1 MKKALS
7 FLLVLSMLLGMAVLA
22 PIGAAAEEEVTVG
35 TVAADY
41 KPEGTAVA
49 TAQEF
54 AAMDPAGKYYLSAD
68 ITLSETY
75 TKVFTGIFDGNG
87 HTVTISAP
95 LFQTVNGT
103 VCNLKIE
110 GAIRIEAGTTIDGNI
125 GAAVANRACYGGD
138 ASFYNIANRATLT
151 SFATGMAGI
160 VGRGGNGTNDTYVL
174 TIKDCVNYAPI
185 TTDFGSANRDSGGM
199 LGYFVGNHASGVM
212 QLVIENCV
220 NYGTINACGRPG
232 GIIGVSD
239 SSVTI
244 KNCVNNGAVQA
255 IDNYAGGIAARL
267 GDNYNSKAD
276 AAKNAEGMTILVE
289 DCVNNGNVSYDGGK
303 ATQVAG
309 ICGYTSPSKSMTFRN
324 CVNNGNLSAVYKNK
338 NASFGGILAAGDG
351 LNDATKNVNGTIL
364 FENCVNNGNIN
375 VPDGWA
381 SNAYV
386 GGIAAYVQSHATAK
400 FVNCT
405 NKGDLT
411 NRGAAGGAGP
421 QNHTG
426 GIAGYTRYKRVFT
439 DCYNY
444 GNIIGNVNMT
454 AGTVS
459 VGGIV
464 AYVNSNDKA
473 KGTSEFTR
481 CGNMGDVTGGINCA
495 GAIVGYH
502 WGDKVI
508 GANFNYCFNTGKITG
523 AKHVGGLIAYINSSK
538 VTAKYCY
545 IAGEIRNT
553 AATVAVA
560 NGDAVKMWGSGGSM
574 YTFNDGTKDYYFFA
588 PANGTV
594 TITGNTVKINTLDA
608 VPTVS
613 NGDTV
618 ANGKYYVYDYNGS
631 TYMFKANVNG
641 AVSIVDGVVKAG
653 AANPAQK
660 ISGLTVPV
668 FDHPINGWALFWS
681 NTWANNI
688 DMSTNIIA
696 EGAAPLDY
704 VCGAAGGFSVLG
716 HADAD
721 LTARYSLD
729 RFATGEVADTLNKLS
744 GTDTYRQNL
753 LASIF
758 DVDAF
763 PTTEDTHAKVIE
775 SAGSYTNLLFEMNPD
790 ITPATGDATVYVVI
804 ALGVSA
810 LALAGLVI
818 AKKKKVRD

>member
-49 TAQEF
+49 TAEEF

-75 TKVFTGIFDGNG
+75 TTVFTGTFDGNG

-232 GIIGVSD
+232 GIIGVCD

-267 GDNYNSKAD
+267 GDNYNGTAD

-289 DCVNNGNVSYDGGK
+289 NCVNNGDISYDGGK

-338 NASFGGILAAGDG
+338 NASFGGILAAGDN
-351 LNDATKNVNGTIL
+351 LNDATKNVNGTML

-400 FVNCT
+400 FINCT

-411 NRGAAGGAGP
+411 NRGAAGGARL

-464 AYVNSNDKA
+464 AYVARDA
-473 KGTSEFTR
+473 KSEGTSEFTR
-481 CGNMGDVTGGINCA
+481 CGNMGDVTGGRSQA
-495 GAIVGYH
+495 GGLVGYH
-502 WGDKVI
+502 WGSDKV
-508 GANFNYCFNTGKITG
+508 GANFNYCFNTGDVTG
-523 AKHVGGLIAYINSSK
+523 SGFVSGLLAYINSSR
-538 VTAKYCY
+538 VTVKYCY
-545 IAGEIRNT
+545 VAGKMTCTTDAT
-553 AATVAVA
+553 AVPSDGAVKAQVEYTFEEGGKNYYFYAPLAGTATITGTTVKIDTVDAITAVSDGDTVVKNKIYTFTHGSDTYLFKA
-560 NGDAVKMWGSGGSM
+560 NGDGVVHI
-574 YTFNDGTKDYYFFA
+574 
-588 PANGTV
+588 NGTTV
-594 TITGNTVKINTLDA
+594 NVGTGNAIYVDKINSLD
-608 VPTVS
+608 
-613 NGDTV
+613 
-618 ANGKYYVYDYNGS
+618 
-631 TYMFKANVNG
+631 
-641 AVSIVDGVVKAG
+641 I
-653 AANPAQK
+653 
-660 ISGLTVPV
+660 PV
-668 FDHPINGWALFWS
+668 FDHRINTRALFWS
-681 NTWANNI
+681 NNMN
-688 DMSTNIIA
+688 STVDLSLNVIA
-696 EGAAPLDY
+696 ENCAGLDY
-704 VCGAAGGFSVLG
+704 VSGASNALG
-716 HADAD
+716 
-721 LTARYSLD
+721 LVGMTTAAAAKYD
-729 RFATGEVADTLNKLS
+729 IGRFATGEVADTLNKLS

-810 LALAGLVI
+810 VALAGLVI